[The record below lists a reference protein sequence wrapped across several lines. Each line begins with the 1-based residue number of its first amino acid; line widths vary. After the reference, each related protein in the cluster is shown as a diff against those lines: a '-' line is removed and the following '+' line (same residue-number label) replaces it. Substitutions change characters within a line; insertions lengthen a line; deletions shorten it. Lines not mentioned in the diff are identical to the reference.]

1 MNILDFISKIEM
13 EPLNQVY
20 LLVGEDRYQLW
31 LAEQAIIKRTFLESS
46 EEDLVRFDK
55 TPSSDE
61 LSVAL
66 ASPGFFSTQT
76 LGIIEDS
83 SWFGSDKKS
92 EERKTDEA
100 RVAEV
105 LANLPEESRVIIKA
119 VKADKRGSL
128 YKKIATFGVLLE
140 GDLLKGQPLRNY
152 VQQVCKELHLN
163 LQGEGLGWLLGQW
176 DLLDGISAGLVR
188 QELEKMWLYHNGK
201 SLTRKEVEEILSE
214 LPEISSFKLL
224 DAWGTESSEK
234 GLAFL
239 QDMLRNGEIPLKL
252 LGLLTWHVRNLW
264 QVKVLEKMPKDQIA
278 SQAGIRP
285 FQVDR
290 LLKTA
295 RKLTLKQVENLML
308 QLAETDL
315 ALKNGMNPEIAL
327 EILLLKGYGN

>member
-13 EPLNQVY
+13 EPLKQVY

-83 SWFGSDKKS
+83 SWFGTDKKS
-92 EERKTDEA
+92 EDRKNDEA
-100 RVAEV
+100 RVADV
-105 LANLPEESRVIIKA
+105 LANLPEESRVILKA

-128 YKKIATFGVLLE
+128 YKKIVTFGVLLE
-140 GDLLKGQPLRNY
+140 GDLLKGQPLRSY

-163 LQGEGLGWLLGQW
+163 LQGEGLSWLLGQW

-201 SLTRKEVEEILSE
+201 SLTRKEVE
-214 LPEISSFKLL
+214 
-224 DAWGTESSEK
+224 
-234 GLAFL
+234 
-239 QDMLRNGEIPLKL
+239 
-252 LGLLTWHVRNLW
+252 
-264 QVKVLEKMPKDQIA
+264 
-278 SQAGIRP
+278 
-285 FQVDR
+285 
-290 LLKTA
+290 
-295 RKLTLKQVENLML
+295 
-308 QLAETDL
+308 
-315 ALKNGMNPEIAL
+315 
-327 EILLLKGYGN
+327 